1 MAVIQFDTAA
11 FNARAAEFRA
21 AAQQNGGGHTVQKMA
36 DPGGADIAAI
46 NGTWARMRDK
56 AQEFVNTMR
65 SMQVQNPTAAL
76 DQMHADL
83 QAVVSA
89 LKNRPT
95 VATSAQSNLLSR
107 SRVSN
112 IL

>member
-11 FNARAAEFRA
+11 VSARAAEFRA
-21 AAQQNGGGHTVQKMA
+21 AAQQNGGGHTVQKM
-36 DPGGADIAAI
+36 GNKGSADIAAI

-56 AQEFVNTMR
+56 ATEFVQTMR
-65 SMQVQNPTAAL
+65 SMQVENPSGAYM
-76 DQMHADL
+76 QMNSDL
-83 QAVVSA
+83 QAAVSA
-89 LKNRPT
+89 MKNKPS

-107 SRVSN
+107 SRVSD